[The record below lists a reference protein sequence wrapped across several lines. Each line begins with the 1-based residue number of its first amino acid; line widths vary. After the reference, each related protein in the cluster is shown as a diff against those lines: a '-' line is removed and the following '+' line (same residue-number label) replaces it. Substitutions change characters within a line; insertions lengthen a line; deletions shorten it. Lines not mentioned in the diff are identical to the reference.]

1 MNRFIDQFQRLPR
14 SQRWLAAG
22 LAYVFI
28 LVAVWFSLVSPT
40 LEGIDGANSQ
50 KRDLAT
56 KRDAVRARASNRPA
70 FEARL
75 EDLASRLK
83 QALKE
88 LPNDREIPGLLSEID
103 GLARKSGLDVRKFQP
118 LPEVLHE
125 YYADVP
131 VQIVM
136 DGGYHE
142 VGIFFDRVSKM
153 SRIVSVTD
161 VDMGTPVQS
170 GEEVSLTVS
179 GKVVTYRFLSDEE
192 IEANLQRQK
201 KKSAGNAPAGGGN
214 D

>member
-14 SQRWLAAG
+14 SQRWLVAG
-22 LAYVFI
+22 LVYVLI
-28 LVAVWFSLVSPT
+28 LIAVWFSLIAPT
-40 LEGIDGANSQ
+40 SEAIDGAIAQ
-50 KRDLAT
+50 RKDLTT

-75 EDLASRLK
+75 EDLAAKLK

-192 IEANLQRQK
+192 IAANLQRK
-201 KKSAGNAPAGGGN
+201 KKKAGNAPAGGGN
-214 D
+214 E

>member
-14 SQRWLAAG
+14 SQRWLVAALG
-22 LAYVFI
+22 YIII
-28 LVAVWFSLVSPT
+28 LVAVYFSLIAPT
-40 LEGIDGANSQ
+40 FEGIDVANA
-50 KRDLAT
+50 KKKDLTT

-75 EDLASRLK
+75 EDLAAKLK

-118 LPEVLHE
+118 LPEVMHD
-125 YYADVP
+125 YYAEVP
-131 VQIVM
+131 VEIVM

-161 VDMGTPVQS
+161 VDMGSPQQS

-179 GKVVTYRFLSDEE
+179 GKVVTYRFLSDDE
-192 IEANLQRQK
+192 IAANLAHAKDK
-201 KKSAGNAPAGGGN
+201 KGGKAPAGGKGE
-214 D
+214 